1 MVKKFRG
8 QVKISDVQ
16 SEFDA
21 IVNRINNM
29 VDAYNESEGVKDIDY
44 TVGGDTLAPAGYTL
58 TIGGLK
64 QVMNTMDGL
73 VCGAKPIRLSADKV
87 RLTDGILITKNGFF
101 RLPQT
106 EITPIQGKTI
116 FYNTLTNQYQWNGQ
130 GNNEILVPVQKGV
143 NKDIHYAGMA
153 SEELGGYKGYKMGYD
168 TYTAIKAG
176 SSILNATKLYNTA
189 PTSLLFY
196 KSVSIKDSSSL
207 NLDVSKYPHIA
218 GIIDNKS
225 KIRIPV
231 SNYSVNPS
239 DGFTIGQ
246 LNTNLNVFKPFLD
259 ITYTIGTGNNGY
271 SHHITVNGNSVSVS
285 SVPDS
290 PELVKVE
297 MSPVDYSYS
306 SQVPIY
312 PSFYEFTFGIDELS
326 GKNVMIVSVLDKDN
340 EEITKVNVDLPQNIN
355 NYAANC
361 ILFRKYGYDNAVFT
375 ESGNTPSD
383 VPIEDSRFIWNA
395 ENYVLYNDN
404 IKTGTLAEQNTITV
418 YEKQTVASDEAAYRI
433 CDINMLRDS
442 VFCSDLA
449 HAQVEG
455 ISGTFKITSQTK
467 WRKPVAEKPTSNP
480 DGETVNTSKAP
491 KFVSGLEEFQLEGEG
506 TATLKLLGTTV
517 AWNRQTGHRNLNA
530 WTPINKLLVPK
541 GVANPW
547 SYERAKDD
555 MTKVFNVIITK
566 DIKQSEE
573 DK

>member
-21 IVNRINNM
+21 IVNRINDM

-73 VCGAKPIRLSADKV
+73 VCGAKPIRLSANKV

-116 FYNTLTNQYQWNGQ
+116 FYNTLTGQYQWNGQ

-153 SEELGGYKGYKMGYD
+153 SERLGGYKGYKMGYD
-168 TYTAIKAG
+168 TYKTAEAGTAI
-176 SSILNATKLYNTA
+176 LHATRLYDTA
-189 PTSLLFY
+189 PTTLTFY
-196 KSVSIKDSSSL
+196 KGVSVKDSSSL

-218 GIIDNKS
+218 GMIDDKS
-225 KIRIPV
+225 KIRIPIPEGTV
-231 SNYSVNPS
+231 TPS

-246 LNTNLNVFKPFLD
+246 LNTDLNVFKPFLD
-259 ITYTIGTGNNGY
+259 ITYSIGTGNTQY
-271 SHHITVNGNSVSVS
+271 SHTITVSGNSVSVS
-285 SVPDS
+285 SVPDF
-290 PELVKVE
+290 PDLVKVE

-306 SQVPIY
+306 SHERIF
-312 PSFYEFTFGIDELS
+312 PSFYEFTFGVDEFS
-326 GKNVMIVSVLDKDN
+326 GKNVMITRVLDKDDK
-340 EEITKVNVDLPQNIN
+340 EMAKINVDLPQNIN

-361 ILFRKYGYDNAVFT
+361 ILFRKFGDTNAVFT
-375 ESGNTPSD
+375 ESGNTPSEVSID
-383 VPIEDSRFIWNA
+383 DSRFIWNA
-395 ENYVLYNDN
+395 ENYILYNDN
-404 IKTGTLAEQNTITV
+404 VKTGTLAEQNSITV
-418 YEKQTVASDEAAYRI
+418 YEKQTVASDDAAYRI

-442 VFCSDLA
+442 IFCSDLA

-467 WRKPVAEKPTSNP
+467 WKKPVAQKSTNNP
-480 DGETVNTSKAP
+480 NGETVNTSAAP

-506 TATLKLLGTTV
+506 TAALKLFGTTV

-547 SYERAKDD
+547 SYERAKNN

-566 DIKQSEE
+566 NIKQAEE

>member
-21 IVNRINNM
+21 IVNRINDM
-29 VDAYNESEGVKDIDY
+29 VDSYNESEGVKDIDY
-44 TVGGDTLAPAGYTL
+44 TVGGDTLSPAGYTL

-73 VCGAKPIRLSADKV
+73 VCGAKPIRLSANKV

-106 EITPIQGKTI
+106 EISPIQGKTI
-116 FYNTLTNQYQWNGQ
+116 FYNTLTGQYQWNGQ

-153 SEELGGYKGYKMGYD
+153 NERLGGYKGYKMGYD
-168 TYTAIKAG
+168 TYKTAEGGTA
-176 SSILNATKLYNTA
+176 ILNATKLYYTA

-196 KSVSIKDSSSL
+196 KGASVKDSSSL
-207 NLDVSKYPHIA
+207 NLDISKYPHIA
-218 GIIDNKS
+218 GMIDNKS
-225 KIRIPV
+225 KIRIPIPV
-231 SNYSVNPS
+231 GTVFSA

-246 LNTNLNVFKPFLD
+246 LNTDLNVFKPFLD
-259 ITYTIGTGNNGY
+259 ITYTIGTGSSFYN
-271 SHHITVNGNSVSVS
+271 HTITVNGNSVSVS
-285 SVPDS
+285 SVPDFS
-290 PELVKVE
+290 DLVKVE
-297 MSPVDYSYS
+297 MSPVDYSDNS
-306 SQVPIY
+306 HEPIY
-312 PSFYEFTFGIDELS
+312 PSFYEFTFGVDELS
-326 GKNVMIVSVLDKDN
+326 GKNVMITRVLDKDDK
-340 EEITKVNVDLPQNIN
+340 EMTRINVDLPQDIN

-361 ILFRKYGYDNAVFT
+361 ILFRKFGDTNAIFT
-375 ESGNTPSD
+375 ESGDTPSD
-383 VPIEDSRFIWNA
+383 VPVKDSTSIWNA
-395 ENYVLYNDN
+395 ENYILYNDN
-404 IKTGTLAEQNTITV
+404 VKTGTLAEQNSITV

-467 WRKPVAEKPTSNP
+467 WKKPVAQKSTDNP
-480 DGETVNTSKAP
+480 NGETVNTSAAP
-491 KFVSGLEEFQLEGEG
+491 KFVAGLEEFQLEGEG
-506 TATLKLLGTTV
+506 TAALKLLGTTV

-547 SYERAKDD
+547 SYERAKDN